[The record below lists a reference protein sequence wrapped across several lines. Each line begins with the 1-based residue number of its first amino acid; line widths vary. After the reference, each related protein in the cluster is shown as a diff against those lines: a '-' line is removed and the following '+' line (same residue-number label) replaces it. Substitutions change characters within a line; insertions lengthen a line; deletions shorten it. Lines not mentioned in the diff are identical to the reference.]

1 MSNREKKLTMRNGNG
16 ICLLND
22 GQWVVMSN
30 NKILP
35 LKTSDDFWSAFPI
48 LEYSPQPTKEKL
60 GDDFPYNELLKHAL
74 CSESKYWSSLALR
87 WLEFISL
94 DEKIKLKDI
103 LELIVLDKSHPQ
115 CSRHLARRYLKDM

>member
-1 MSNREKKLTMRNGNG
+1 MRNGNG

-35 LKTSDDFWSAFPI
+35 LKTSDDFWFAFPI

-74 CSESKYWSSLALR
+74 CSESKYWSSLALQ
-87 WLEFISL
+87 WLELISL
-94 DEKIKLKDI
+94 DEKIKLKEI
-103 LELIVLDKSHPQ
+103 LELIVLEKSHPQ
-115 CSRHLARRYLKDM
+115 RSRHLARKYLKDM